1 MSIKK
6 FTPPTI
12 QIWGIAYSI
21 YDAINTLYF
30 YVFHKSIA
38 LVMCPQKSNIGG

>member
-12 QIWGIAYSI
+12 QNRGIAYSI

-30 YVFHKSIA
+30 YVFHRSIA
-38 LVMCPQKSNIGG
+38 FAMCSQKIVGG

>member
-12 QIWGIAYSI
+12 ENWGIAYSI
-21 YDAINTLYF
+21 YDAISTLNF
-30 YVFHKSIA
+30 YVFHRSIA
-38 LVMCPQKSNIGG
+38 LVMCPQKIVGG

>member
-1 MSIKK
+1 MSINK

-21 YDAINTLYF
+21 YDAISTLNF
-30 YVFHKSIA
+30 YVFHRSIA
-38 LVMCPQKSNIGG
+38 FAMCSQKIVGG

>member
-12 QIWGIAYSI
+12 ENWGIAYSI

-30 YVFHKSIA
+30 YVFHRSIA
-38 LVMCPQKSNIGG
+38 LVMCPQKIVGG